1 MYVPQA
7 GGSTIELWLAGWLD
21 GSAPFESVELVTPG
35 ADWRGAD
42 QTQKK
47 STKKN
52 IFLYFFFFQSFSS
65 SYTEKKVSFDG
76 HLSHMY
82 KSTCVCVCRDKRAG

>member
-65 SYTEKKVSFDG
+65 SYTEKKRF
-76 HLSHMY
+76 LLMAIF
-82 KSTCVCVCRDKRAG
+82 STCTNRLVCV